1 MGEKSFVK
9 SNFMLKITTFTKVN
23 KDGDYT
29 LVKSNEVIKRE
40 RGKYFNES
48 LYEER
53 KKGSE
58 RKIEFVSAAPT
69 EFIPNTIYIR
79 QDGKFVWIFKIED
92 EDEA

>member
-53 KKGSE
+53 KKGS
-58 RKIEFVSAAPT
+58 
-69 EFIPNTIYIR
+69 
-79 QDGKFVWIFKIED
+79 
-92 EDEA
+92 